1 MYPIFKF
8 IGKEN
13 ICKDVNIAF
22 PPQHQDSMPGLEYPM
37 IPIPISENPCHV
49 PSNKLKDKVVIITGG
64 DSGIGRA
71 VAYLFAKEGANISI
85 AYYPTDEKDAQETK
99 CRIEEIGKSCLLI
112 PCDLTCP
119 ESSKAVVEKTIN
131 TFGKIDILINNCAVQ
146 YVQNDFLN
154 ISIDQLE
161 KTFKTNIFSYFY
173 MTQATLPYLK
183 KGSVI
188 INTTS
193 VTAFEG
199 NKQLIDYSST
209 KGAILTFTKSLS
221 QSLISKGIRVNGV
234 APGPIWTPLIPAS
247 FSAEEVRTFGTYTS
261 EVPMGRAGQPYE
273 VATCYLFL
281 ASDDSSYMSGQIL
294 HPNGGNIVI

>member
-13 ICKDVNIAF
+13 MCKDVNIAF
-22 PPQHQDSMPGLEYPM
+22 PPQHQDSMPGLEYQM
-37 IPIPISENPCHV
+37 MPIPISENPCHI

-119 ESSKAVVEKTIN
+119 ESSKTVVEKTIN

-183 KGSVI
+183 KG
-188 INTTS
+188 
-193 VTAFEG
+193 
-199 NKQLIDYSST
+199 L
-209 KGAILTFTKSLS
+209 
-221 QSLISKGIRVNGV
+221 
-234 APGPIWTPLIPAS
+234 
-247 FSAEEVRTFGTYTS
+247 
-261 EVPMGRAGQPYE
+261 
-273 VATCYLFL
+273 
-281 ASDDSSYMSGQIL
+281 
-294 HPNGGNIVI
+294 

>member
-1 MYPIFKF
+1 MYPVYKF
-8 IGKEN
+8 IGSETV
-13 ICKDVNIAF
+13 CREVNIAF
-22 PPQHQDSMPGLEYPM
+22 PPQHQDCMPGLEYLMSPR
-37 IPIPISENPCHV
+37 PISENPYYN
-49 PSNKLKDKVVIITGG
+49 PSNKLKDKVAIITGG

-71 VAYLFAKEGANISI
+71 VAYLYAKEGADISI
-85 AYYPTDEKDAQETK
+85 AYYPTDEKDALETK
-99 CRIEEIGKSCLLI
+99 CRVEEIGRRCVLT
-112 PCDLTCP
+112 PCDLTIP
-119 ESSKAVVEKTIN
+119 ESSQQVVKN
-131 TFGKIDILINNCAVQ
+131 TMDAFCKIDILVNNCAVQ
-146 YVQNDFLN
+146 YIQNDFLD
-154 ISIDQLE
+154 ISIEQLE

-183 KGSVI
+183 KRSVI

-221 QSLISKGIRVNGV
+221 QSLIDKGIRVNGV

-247 FSAEEVRTFGTYTS
+247 YSAEEVKTFGSYAA
-261 EVPMGRAGQPYE
+261 EVPMGRAGQPFE

-294 HPNGGNIVI
+294 HPNGGNIVT